1 MRQSLKLKHIAVHHQ
16 DVADITEV
24 DTQYLDF
31 FQIQTFKVQTLL
43 NLLQMEESQKLPFL
57 FSC

>member
-31 FQIQTFKVQTLL
+31 FQIQTIQSTDLA
-43 NLLQMEESQKLPFL
+43 
-57 FSC
+57 